1 MFYLMSEV
9 DAQALYIHRKHV
21 GLKHIYDEAPA
32 AVEAAQRYWE
42 RQLAVIADE
51 LFCRRPGEDFL
62 LGSTFQACDVL
73 LGHLLLW
80 AVSLRWLPVEA
91 QPEDTEVALAYLRR
105 LVQRPGFLAAAALGA
120 FPNTAALEELGR
132 GP

>member
-1 MFYLMSEV
+1 MSEV

-21 GLKHIYDEAPA
+21 GLKHIYDEAPV
-32 AVEAAQRYWE
+32 AVEAAQEYWE
-42 RQLAVIADE
+42 RQLAVIGDE
-51 LFCRRPGEDFL
+51 LRARPGEDFL

-73 LGHLLLW
+73 LGHVLLW

-91 QPEDTEVALAYLRR
+91 QPEDTEVALVYLRR

>member
-1 MFYLMSEV
+1 MLQSEAS
-9 DAQALYIHRKHV
+9 DTLYHRR
-21 GLKHIYDEAPA
+21 
-32 AVEAAQRYWE
+32 RYWE
-42 RQLAVIADE
+42 RQLAVIGDE
-51 LFCRRPGEDFL
+51 LRARPGEDFL

-73 LGHLLLW
+73 LGHVLLW

-91 QPEDTEVALAYLRR
+91 QPEDTEVALVYLRR

>member
-1 MFYLMSEV
+1 MSEV

-21 GLKHIYDEAPA
+21 GLKHIYDEAPV

-42 RQLAVIADE
+42 RQLAVIGDE
-51 LFCRRPGEDFL
+51 LRARPGEDFL

-73 LGHLLLW
+73 LGHVLLW

-91 QPEDTEVALAYLRR
+91 QPEDTEVALVYLRR